1 MGFGGFLFF
10 SKQNILI
17 GKDIIYNRT
26 LNYYI
31 CTMPLY
37 KTIHVDDVTKVLVWK
52 ITESFTELFREVAL
66 KDVCLYRLEGMKSQ
80 LHQRGFLSV
89 RKLLEQAG
97 YTDFDL
103 YYDPNGKPHLKD
115 GRHISITHSFEFS
128 AIIVSDRNI
137 GIDLEQ
143 QREKI
148 FRIADKFTDPE
159 DIFFEKQNNEKTIR
173 QLTAIWGIKE
183 SIYKFYSQRGLSLKD
198 NINVLP
204 FDIDKNQIEAHV
216 NYEEIQAKHQA
227 KFEEFEGYT
236 LVYLL

>member
-1 MGFGGFLFF
+1 
-10 SKQNILI
+10 
-17 GKDIIYNRT
+17 
-26 LNYYI
+26 
-31 CTMPLY
+31 MPLY
-37 KTIHVDDVTKVLVWK
+37 KIIEVDTTTKVWVWK
-52 ITESFTELFREVAL
+52 ITEPLTELFREVAL
-66 KDVCLYRLEGMKSQ
+66 KDVCLHRFEKMKSE

-103 YYDPNGKPHLKD
+103 FYDLNGKPHLKD
-115 GRHISITHSFEFS
+115 GKHISITHSFEFS
-128 AIIVSDRNI
+128 AIIISNRNI

-148 FRIADKFTDPE
+148 IRIADKFTDF
-159 DIFFEKQNNEKTIR
+159 DSDFFDKSNILQTVR

-183 SIYKFYSQRGLSLKD
+183 SIYKFYSLKGLSLKEHM
-198 NINVLP
+198 NVLP
-204 FDIDKNQIEAHV
+204 FDLEKGELEAMIT
-216 NYEEIQAKHQA
+216 YEDLSNTHQA